1 MARTLVK
8 TIDIDQL
15 NSDISGINEVP
26 DVGLDDQ
33 VVKKFGSGATDYQ
46 FETILEV
53 PSGGTTGQILT
64 KTATGYEWQTPTGGG
79 VQIHQSLRYSMSN
92 WSYTVPSGMYAH
104 SKTRDEMHSPDNQFY
119 VTTAGTVHSSSFSS
133 FAWQYYID
141 GQIMHGNYGYVYLVT
156 FKN

>member
-79 VQIHQSLRYSMSN
+79 MQINTVRRNRIYTTG
-92 WSYTVPSGMYAH
+92 SYTIPSGGFAWLSASRAGTAYTMA
-104 SKTRDEMHSPDNQFY
+104 
-119 VTTAGTVHSSSFSS
+119 TAGAVINWNSGSTGRVD
-133 FAWQYYID
+133 ID
-141 GQIMHGNYGYVYLVT
+141 STSWLTSQTSTAYVYIAVIS
-156 FKN
+156 N